1 MWYKFWWLRLVIFF
15 VYVIVVVIEIVGL
28 IEIKNV

>member
-1 MWYKFWWLRLVIFF
+1 MWYKFCWLRLVIFF